1 MNASVLFVCDD
12 NAILG
17 PMAEAFVKRHGW
29 AAFTAYSAGIQAKQV
44 HHFTYRVMEEIGY
57 DLYGFAARS
66 IFDFNH
72 LQHVDFLI
80 TLSEVVNSHYVFNE
94 NHIGAR
100 LHWSFRNPLLEPAQ
114 KACIPEDDAGLLFRP
129 YMPDAGYWVASS
141 EARLVIQQKHKLRL
155 QTSMDKTQA
164 AVEHSHADLQD
175 ILKRFRRTRDEM
187 EVQVMN
193 WLEEQGIGPLWW
205 RR

>member
-1 MNASVLFVCDD
+1 MTASVLFVCDD

-17 PMAEAFVKRHGW
+17 PMAEAFVRRHGW
-29 AAFTAYSAGIQAKQV
+29 SSFTAYSAGIVTKPI
-44 HHFTYRVMEEIGY
+44 HRFTFRVMEEIGY

-72 LQHVDFLI
+72 LQQVDFLI
-80 TLSEVVNSHYVFNE
+80 TLSDVINSHYVFNE
-94 NHIGAR
+94 SHIGAR
-100 LHWSFRNPLLEPAQ
+100 LHWSFRNPLLDSTQ
-114 KACIPEDDAGLLFRP
+114 QDRLPEDDAGSFFRS
-129 YMPDAGYWVASS
+129 YLPDAGYWVTSSDAS
-141 EARLVIQQKHKLRL
+141 LVTQQKHKLRL
-155 QTSMDKTQA
+155 QNSAEKAQVG
-164 AVEHSHADLQD
+164 VENPLADLQD

-187 EVQVMN
+187 EVQIMN